1 MSRIKVLAIVAMVV
15 CAALIVS
22 LVGATI
28 HFTTLLD
35 QKDTQIV
42 SLTETVASRDAQI
55 STMQIKIESD
65 NATIKTLNEQLADV
79 QEQLAAANKRIS
91 DLEIAINGSESGRLG
106 TLIFHVCEKGNSSD
120 FGHLPNVTYTY
131 NLILNHTDGYN
142 VLLLPEYEGNRDWS
156 ETYNWLI
163 QNFTGIPI
171 ALSAFEGGTETAP
184 LVKLSISEISHA
196 VQTLDVKMIRLSELV
211 TYYLNISQPLPT
223 EWITDVLSYC
233 RTHNLKVFWGEWGVG
248 FDIYQSVAKAIEG
261 YEDIVTVAFQ
271 TNNDKVEPVDGLIG
285 VKQNFEHR
293 GASVQSWY
301 WVERGYGNSTD
312 MPAQLFV
319 QHALTARNLGAEML
333 QFEPYWHLF
342 NNDGE
347 SNGILELLETMVL

>member
-15 CAALIVS
+15 CVALTAS
-22 LVGATI
+22 LVGAAI

-42 SLTETVASRDAQI
+42 SLTETVASLDTQI
-55 STMQIKIESD
+55 GTMQIKIDSD
-65 NATIKTLNEQLADV
+65 NATIKTLNEQLADI
-79 QEQLAAANKRIS
+79 QEQLTAANNRIS
-91 DLEIAINGSESGRLG
+91 DLEIAINGSESGRLR
-106 TLIFHVCEKGNSSD
+106 TIIFHVCEKGTNYD
-120 FGHLPNVTYTY
+120 FGHLPNATYTY
-131 NLILNHTDGYN
+131 NLILNHTSGYN
-142 VLLLPEYEGNRDWS
+142 LLLLPEYISNGDWPA
-156 ETYNWLI
+156 TYTWLK

-171 ALSAFEGGTETAP
+171 ALSTFEGGTGPVP
-184 LVKLSISEISHA
+184 LVKLSIAEISQA

-233 RTHNLKVFWGEWGVG
+233 RTHNLKVFWSEWGVG

-271 TNNDKVEPVDGLIG
+271 TNNDKVEPIDGLIG
-285 VKQNFEHR
+285 VKQNFEHW

-301 WVERGYGNSTD
+301 WVERGYGDETE
-312 MPAQLFV
+312 MPACLFV
-319 QHALTARNLGAEML
+319 QHALTARNLGAEVL
-333 QFEPYWHLF
+333 QFEPYWYLF
-342 NNDGE
+342 TDGE
-347 SNGILELLETMVL
+347 SNGKLELLETMVF